1 MIDDLKEPPAS
12 REEDKPSRRN
22 PILEAFSD
30 GRHAPGGYQCLLWL
44 ERGLYVFR
52 RKPKWRGRKRR
63 WIARSRD
70 AYRGRSPKR
79 GIKYCVPGIR
89 RNSLGRKRR
98 WTDRSRDAKRGRSSK
113 RGIKYCVPGIGVPVS
128 RNRCPRGSVAGS
140 PARATHTGAAARSEE
155 LSIVSREFIGRDIR
169 PIANGNVA
177 PRFAH
182 HLDFAQWK
190 TDIDD

>member
-1 MIDDLKEPPAS
+1 MGDTRLVGANACYGWNVDFMCFGAN
-12 REEDKPSRRN
+12 RN
-22 PILEAFSD
+22 GA
-30 GRHAPGGYQCLLWL
+30 A
-44 ERGLYVFR
+44 
-52 RKPKWRGRKRR
+52 
-63 WIARSRD
+63 
-70 AYRGRSPKR
+70 
-79 GIKYCVPGIR
+79 
-89 RNSLGRKRR
+89 
-98 WTDRSRDAKRGRSSK
+98 
-113 RGIKYCVPGIGVPVS
+113 
-128 RNRCPRGSVAGS
+128 GSVAGS